1 MNKDLKNISDETA
14 IEFENVCFSYDT
26 TEILRD
32 VSFKIKSG
40 ESISIL
46 GPSGSGKS
54 TILKL
59 ITGLIKPVSGRI
71 MVFGLDITRMG
82 ELELN
87 KIRRS
92 IGMVFQGGALFD
104 SLTVGENVGYRLYE
118 EGELPEEKIK
128 EVVLE
133 KLRFVGLEET
143 VDTMPSQ
150 LSGGMKKR
158 VAIARALTGEPA
170 IMLYD
175 EPTTGLDPVTARM
188 VAKHI
193 LELEREKRITT
204 IVVTHDIYFSFLL
217 TKRIIMIHK
226 GKKIFDGPK
235 EEIRKT
241 NNEYINEYLFQEE
254 I

>member
-1 MNKDLKNISDETA
+1 MNKDLKNISDETV

-26 TEILRD
+26 TEILTD
-32 VSFKIKSG
+32 VSFKIKIG

-59 ITGLIKPVSGRI
+59 ITGLIKPDSGKIR
-71 MVFGLDITRMG
+71 VLGLDITTMG
-82 ELELN
+82 EEDLN
-87 KIRRS
+87 ETRRS

-104 SLTVGENVGYRLYE
+104 SLTVAENVGYRLYE
-118 EGELPEEKIK
+118 EGKLPEQKIR
-128 EVVLE
+128 EIVLE
-133 KLRFVGLEET
+133 KLRFVGLEDT
-143 VDTMPSQ
+143 VDTMPPQ

-158 VAIARALTGEPA
+158 VAIARALTGEPT

-188 VAKHI
+188 VSKHI
-193 LELEREKRITT
+193 LELEREKKMTT

-217 TKRIIMIHK
+217 TRRIIMIHD
-226 GKKIFDGPK
+226 GRKIFDGLGD
-235 EEIRKT
+235 EIRKT
-241 NNEYINEYLFQEE
+241 NINYINEYLFQEE

>member
-1 MNKDLKNISDETA
+1 MDLKNPLNETV
-14 IEFENVCFSYDT
+14 IEFENVCFSYDA
-26 TEILRD
+26 TEILTD
-32 VSFKIKSG
+32 VSFTIKMG

-59 ITGLIKPVSGRI
+59 ITGLIKPDAGKI
-71 MVFGLDITRMG
+71 MVLGQDITTMK
-82 ELELN
+82 EEDLN
-87 KIRRS
+87 EIRRS
-92 IGMVFQGGALFD
+92 IGLVFQGGALFD
-104 SLTVGENVGYRLYE
+104 SLTVAENVGYRLYE
-118 EGELPEEKIK
+118 ESKLPESKIR
-128 EVVLE
+128 EIVIE
-133 KLRFVGLEET
+133 KLRFVGLEDT

-158 VAIARALTGEPA
+158 VAIARALTGDPT

-188 VAKHI
+188 VSKHI
-193 LELEREKRITT
+193 LELQRKKNMTT

-217 TKRIIMIHK
+217 TQRIIMIHN
-226 GKKIFDGPK
+226 GRKIFDGPK
-235 EEIRKT
+235 ENIRKT
-241 NNEYINEYLFQEE
+241 NINYINEYLFQEE

>member
-1 MNKDLKNISDETA
+1 MNKDSKDMRTETA
-14 IEFENVCFSYDT
+14 IEFENVSFSYDT
-26 TEILRD
+26 TEILTD
-32 VSFKIKSG
+32 VSFKINIG

-59 ITGLIKPVSGRI
+59 ITGLIKPDSGKIR
-71 MVFGLDITRMG
+71 VLGLDITTMG
-82 ELELN
+82 EENLN

-118 EGELPEEKIK
+118 EGELPEQKIR
-128 EVVLE
+128 EIVLE

-193 LELEREKRITT
+193 LELEREKKMTT

-217 TKRIIMIHK
+217 TRRIIMIHK

-235 EEIRKT
+235 EEIHKT
-241 NNEYINEYLFQEE
+241 NNDYINEYLFQEE